1 MKRCLLAA
9 VLALPT
15 CALFFASPVSW
26 AYVEAPHTLG
36 RCCHESTNIV
46 LVEVTR
52 IDKAKN
58 LLIYKKIEDLKGT
71 HPQDQIKHNIGQ
83 RGFHEREWKNVMAW
97 AEVGKRAVFFHNGGA
112 SETCIAGYWYQCY
125 PEVVVPCL
133 ADGPR
138 EQLLLAK
145 GKLQRLK
152 ASLKRI
158 DYDAKRDFV
167 GFGAGEGE

>member
-52 IDKAKN
+52 VDKTKN
-58 LLIYKKIEDLKGT
+58 LIIYKKLEDLKGK

-83 RGFHEREWKNVMAW
+83 RGFHEREWKNVIAW
-97 AEVGKRAVFFHNGGA
+97 AEVGKKAVFFHNGGA
-112 SETCIAGYWYQCY
+112 SETCIDGYWYQCY
-125 PEVVVPCL
+125 PEGEWWAMSHAEPYLLRTYQGDPDKL
-133 ADGPR
+133 ATA
-138 EQLLLAK
+138 AK
-145 GKLQRLK
+145 G
-152 ASLKRI
+152 I
-158 DYDAKRDFV
+158 V
-167 GFGAGEGE
+167 AGRE